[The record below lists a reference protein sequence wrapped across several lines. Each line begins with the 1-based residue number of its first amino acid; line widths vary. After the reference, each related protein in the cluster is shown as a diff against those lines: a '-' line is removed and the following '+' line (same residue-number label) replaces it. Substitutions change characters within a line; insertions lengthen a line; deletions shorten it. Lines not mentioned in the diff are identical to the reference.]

1 MTARDPGTALAATTT
16 SDWVGAG
23 DRDRGRAADRVRAR
37 PDLRLARAPDRQGGR
52 RRREVTPETATRLRF
67 MRRLLYAVIILLG
80 VAIALSNFDG
90 VNQVARS
97 LLASG
102 AIAAAILGFAAR
114 QTLANFV
121 AGVMLAVTQPL
132 RVGDWVYVEDQYGV
146 VDDIRLTY
154 TYLHTLGG
162 QTVVIPNE
170 KLASGIL
177 RNDTLGDGRRR
188 ASRWDLAA
196 PGGRRRARVRRCR
209 RRPGSRSRS
218 PRRTRRA
225 SGSRCPASAA
235 RRPSGRR
242 TRPRCACAAST
253 GCAPTGCSP
262 TRGRGSG
269 ARRRTRRASYNHVSR
284 CPTPSAPGAGAAA
297 AERRAASSS
306 SPSWSWSSW
315 RRSARSVPSATSSPS
330 RPPRRPCPR

>member
-1 MTARDPGTALAATTT
+1 
-16 SDWVGAG
+16 
-23 DRDRGRAADRVRAR
+23 
-37 PDLRLARAPDRQGGR
+37 
-52 RRREVTPETATRLRF
+52 
-67 MRRLLYAVIILLG
+67 MRRLLYAVIILIG
-80 VAIALSNFDG
+80 VAVALSNFDG
-90 VNQVARS
+90 VNEIARS

-177 RNDTLGDGRRR
+177 RNDTLGEGRGRHR
-188 ASRWDLAA
+188 GVDLAP
-196 PGGRRRARVRRCR
+196 PGGRRRARRALAAGGDRARRHGR
-209 RRPGSRSRS
+209 RDA
-218 PRRTRRA
+218 TRRA

-235 RRPSGRR
+235 RRPSASAHEAALRL
-242 TRPRCACAAST
+242 RCLE
-253 GCAPTGCSP
+253 
-262 TRGRGSG
+262 RL
-269 ARRRTRRASYNHVSR
+269 RADGLL
-284 CPTPSAPGAGAAA
+284 PDAG
-297 AERRAASSS
+297 
-306 SPSWSWSSW
+306 
-315 RRSARSVPSATSSPS
+315 
-330 RPPRRPCPR
+330 